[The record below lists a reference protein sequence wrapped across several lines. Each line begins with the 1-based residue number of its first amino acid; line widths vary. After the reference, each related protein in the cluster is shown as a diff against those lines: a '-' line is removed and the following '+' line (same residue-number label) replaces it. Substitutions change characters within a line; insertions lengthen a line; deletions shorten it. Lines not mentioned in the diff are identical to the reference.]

1 MKKLF
6 LDVILLALFIAAL
19 SFHYLPKN
27 LHEILGVVM
36 TVAVVVHFA
45 INFRRFIS
53 LSKKVTPKKLFA
65 IEVNI
70 ALLIATAIIL
80 FTGVC
85 MSNFLF
91 PDTAS
96 PAFRRNMTIHNLHT
110 SAPYIMMI
118 LIGMHLGLHW
128 REILQRFLNFFGL
141 EELYQRYKKFFQAAM
156 IILSLIGVAS
166 LFLNRFLAR
175 ISMKHIFA
183 TPATDLPAPI
193 FVLLMIGGVTLFA
206 LATYLVVEK
215 IFKRR

>member
-1 MKKLF
+1 MKKLLF
-6 LDVILLALFIAAL
+6 DVILLALFITEL
-19 SFHYLPKN
+19 SFYYLPKN
-27 LHEILGVVM
+27 LHEIFGAVM
-36 TVAVVVHFA
+36 AAAVVVHVA

-53 LSKKVTPKKLFA
+53 LFKNVTPKKFFA
-65 IEVNI
+65 IEVNL
-70 ALLIATAIIL
+70 ALLVGTAIIL

-91 PDTAS
+91 PDAAS
-96 PAFRRNMTIHNLHT
+96 PAFRRSMTIHNLHT
-110 SAPYIMMI
+110 SMPYIMMI
-118 LIGMHLGLHW
+118 LIGMHIGLHW

-141 EELYQRYKKFFQAAM
+141 EEFYQRRKILLQTAAVT
-156 IILSLIGVAS
+156 LSLIGVAS

-206 LATYLVVEK
+206 SATYLFVEK
-215 IFKRR
+215 FFKRR